1 MFVTFE
7 RVRHMADFLPVR
19 KDLIQALISIVSRG
33 IQDGNL
39 DDAEEVLSALKVLS
53 PGLHAIDEFLPYIAI
68 KRGMA
73 REALQ
78 MYAASPSDD
87 SKWHAMTALCLR
99 LLGDPTWHWHAT
111 QAIEK
116 NDPTPGYAHDLAAIL
131 LGKEQEA
138 SGGEVKEIQ
147 KTSPAIDSMS
157 AYVNYRAV

>member
-1 MFVTFE
+1 MT
-7 RVRHMADFLPVR
+7 DFLPVR

-39 DDAEEVLSALKVLS
+39 DDAEEILLALKVLS
-53 PGLHAIDEFLPYIAI
+53 PGLLAVDEFLPYIAI

-99 LLGDPTWHWHAT
+99 LVGDPTWHWHAS
-111 QAIEK
+111 QAIERD
-116 NDPTPGYAHDLAAIL
+116 DPTPGYAHDLASVL
-131 LGKEQEA
+131 LGKEQKTPDDDSSE
-138 SGGEVKEIQ
+138 SQ
-147 KTSPAIDSMS
+147 NTSPTIDSMT
-157 AYVNYRAV
+157 AYANYRAV